1 MCSEPHETVAK
12 DVVSL
17 GDSLTAAQT
26 IISKGG
32 NFELGFFKPV
42 KTVVWVANRDAPIIH
57 SSSSKL
63 AILDGNLV
71 LFFNNGSM
79 TIIWS
84 TSLASNTLNS
94 PEVVLGDDGNLVLR
108 EKSNPSVVI
117 WQSFDYPTDTC
128 LSCGKL
134 GFHKKTNQS
143 QKLTSW
149 RNQEDPATGF
159 YNLVSNAGQSG
170 NSQYVISWNNAEP
183 YWNSGEWDE
192 NSKTFLLVTYL
203 VRKNG
208 TVESVLV

>member
-1 MCSEPHETVAK
+1 MCSKPPETVAK
-12 DVVSL
+12 DAISK
-17 GDSLTAAQT
+17 DEFLTANQT

-63 AILDGNLV
+63 GFFDGNLV

-79 TIIWS
+79 TIIWI
-84 TSLASNTLNS
+84 TSLASNTLKT

-117 WQSFDYPTDTC
+117 WQSFDYPTDTW
-128 LSCGKL
+128 LPGGKL

-143 QKLTSW
+143 QKLTSSRRSSHRILQLSVRCRTKW
-149 RNQEDPATGF
+149 K
-159 YNLVSNAGQSG
+159 QSVCY
-170 NSQYVISWNNAEP
+170 QLEQCQTILE
-183 YWNSGEWDE
+183 
-192 NSKTFLLVTYL
+192 
-203 VRKNG
+203 
-208 TVESVLV
+208 